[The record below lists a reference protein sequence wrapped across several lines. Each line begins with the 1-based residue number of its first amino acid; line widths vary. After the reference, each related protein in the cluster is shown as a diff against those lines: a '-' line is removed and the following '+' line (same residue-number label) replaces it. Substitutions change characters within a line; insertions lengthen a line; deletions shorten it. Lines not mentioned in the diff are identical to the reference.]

1 MAKKEIV
8 YPRSLKDI
16 PLWRRRQITRDI
28 LWFTKYTPTERLD
41 HIDREW
47 EDIQD
52 FIRRFG
58 FKRHGTRKRS

>member
-58 FKRHGTRKRS
+58 FKRHGTGKRS

>member
-1 MAKKEIV
+1 MTKKRIV

-16 PLWRRRQITRDI
+16 PLWRRRQISQDI
-28 LWFTKYTPTERLD
+28 LWFTRYTPTERLD

-58 FKRHGTRKRS
+58 LRRHGTGKRG